1 MQILQL
7 HSVTV
12 WYPDSASLMGHWKTA
27 NTQRAARKDMDTQLT
42 PEPCGCEKWPPRTW
56 SFTGPLSITDAYS
69 AARNGDWAGSSRMT
83 ATRLCITAAVCSY
96 SRAITSGLSARMKS
110 CHYVEC
116 NVFKRETWR
125 TVGINFCCFN
135 FKPNTKKRPDR
146 MRNLFCAMIKTW
158 MFLNPHINIY
168 RLIVSKK
175 HLLMWQPPCCCST
188 RQRRRY
194 LSPLLEIKHHFSSS
208 CNILLK

>member
-56 SFTGPLSITDAYS
+56 SFTGPLSITDACS
-69 AARNGDWAGSSRMT
+69 AARNGDRAGSSRMT
-83 ATRLCITAAVCSY
+83 ATCLCITAAVCSY

-116 NVFKRETWR
+116 NVLSMRPGEQSKSISAVLTLNQIPKKDR
-125 TVGINFCCFN
+125 TEWGICFVQ
-135 FKPNTKKRPDR
+135 
-146 MRNLFCAMIKTW
+146 W
-158 MFLNPHINIY
+158 
-168 RLIVSKK
+168 SK
-175 HLLMWQPPCCCST
+175 HGCSWT
-188 RQRRRY
+188 HTY
-194 LSPLLEIKHHFSSS
+194 TSTG
-208 CNILLK
+208 

>member
-56 SFTGPLSITDAYS
+56 SFTGPLSITDACS
-69 AARNGDWAGSSRMT
+69 AARNGDRAGSSRMT
-83 ATRLCITAAVCSY
+83 ATCLCITAAVCSY

-116 NVFKRETWR
+116 NVLSVRPGEQSKSISAVLTLNQIPKKDR
-125 TVGINFCCFN
+125 TEWGICFVQWS
-135 FKPNTKKRPDR
+135 KHGCSWTH
-146 MRNLFCAMIKTW
+146 TY
-158 MFLNPHINIY
+158 IY

>member
-56 SFTGPLSITDAYS
+56 SFTGPLSITDSCS

-83 ATRLCITAAVCSY
+83 ATCLWITAAVCSY

-116 NVFKRETWR
+116 NVFKSETWR
-125 TVGINFCCFN
+125 TVEISFCCVLTLN
-135 FKPNTKKRPDR
+135 QMPKKDR
-146 MRNLFCAMIKTW
+146 MRNLFCAMICRELKSQ
-158 MFLNPHINIY
+158 NKD
-168 RLIVSKK
+168 V
-175 HLLMWQPPCCCST
+175 
-188 RQRRRY
+188 
-194 LSPLLEIKHHFSSS
+194 LEPTHSYTFKA
-208 CNILLK
+208 

>member
-56 SFTGPLSITDAYS
+56 SFTGPLSITDACS
-69 AARNGDWAGSSRMT
+69 AARNGDRAGSSRMT
-83 ATRLCITAAVCSY
+83 ATCLCITAAVCSY

-116 NVFKRETWR
+116 NVLSVRPGEQSKSISAVLTLNQ
-125 TVGINFCCFN
+125 I
-135 FKPNTKKRPDR
+135 PKKRQDR

-158 MFLNPHINIY
+158 MFLNPHIYIY